1 LLQSKKNIQTSIIA
15 PNLTLPLSSI
25 STSGATPV
33 AVVNNN
39 PGEILLKNFSSLFS
53 SMYNFQ
59 PYDPATPRMVTSF
72 KGNQKLIFEGYRY
85 NIHHIVPAKNVKTWR
100 CVCAKKLTSAR
111 SWCKGRAE
119 TWDNDSHGTSKGEHN
134 HPAEHDQAELEY
146 FKSQLI
152 LAAIE
157 FSEANLNDLVDAATS
172 MMSDGVTF
180 SSRESLK
187 KSLTQ
192 ARKTAENGGFKLKS
206 YKNSA
211 ESTGSRTKLHS
222 VSSNNDD
229 ALSKKFPTGVN
240 IKLFENGTMASLLSL
255 AKQCQETNN
264 NNELEDT
271 RSNPSID
278 DFQQSTSS
286 ASSSILNHFAEDEQN
301 APPTKLGRFDDASVF
316 NESILS
322 ILNSAN
328 QSFNTS
334 GFASMGSLNST
345 SNNTDWSSSLIFD
358 RPNNN
363 NGVHID
369 SNRSTPISNH
379 GNESATAAPKKQRK
393 TIDKASR
400 AQRVNDIF
408 NRLSNK
414 AAAAASTTTISSTPS
429 TPPKSSSTTNGI
441 SPLTSPQKA
450 SIQTQ
455 TESPS
460 LEDGAEVR
468 VSSCLGSMSTCG
480 CRIIRVC
487 CCSDD
492 TCQRGVKRSHS

>member
-1 LLQSKKNIQTSIIA
+1 
-15 PNLTLPLSSI
+15 
-25 STSGATPV
+25 
-33 AVVNNN
+33 
-39 PGEILLKNFSSLFS
+39 
-53 SMYNFQ
+53 MYNFQ
-59 PYDPATPRMVTSF
+59 SYNPATPRMVTSF

-119 TWDNDSHGTSKGEHN
+119 TWENDSHGTSKGEHN

-157 FSEANLNDLVDAATS
+157 FPETNLNDLVDAATS
-172 MMSDGVTF
+172 MMSEGVTF

-211 ESTGSRTKLHS
+211 ESTGSRTKMHS
-222 VSSNNDD
+222 VSSNQDD
-229 ALSKKFPTGVN
+229 SAAKRFPPGVN
-240 IKLFENGTMASLLSL
+240 IRLFENGTMASLLSL

-271 RSNPSID
+271 RSNPSVD

-286 ASSSILNHFAEDEQN
+286 ASSSILNQFVNNDFEDEQN
-301 APPTKLGRFDDASVF
+301 VHPPTKLGRFDDASVI

-328 QSFNTS
+328 QSFNSS
-334 GFASMGSLNST
+334 GFGSMGSLNST
-345 SNNTDWSSSLIFD
+345 DWANHLIFD

-363 NGVHID
+363 NSVID

-379 GNESATAAPKKQRK
+379 TNDSPTKKRK
-393 TIDKASR
+393 IVDKASR
-400 AQRVNDIF
+400 AQRVNAIF
-408 NRLSNK
+408 NKLSNK
-414 AAAAASTTTISSTPS
+414 AAAAASSTVSTVSTTTTTPPANTVSVNGS
-429 TPPKSSSTTNGI
+429 TPPS
-441 SPLTSPQKA
+441 SPQKVTTE
-450 SIQTQ
+450 TQ
-455 TESPS
+455 TDPYLES
-460 LEDGAEVR
+460 GAEIR
-468 VSSCLGSMSTCG
+468 VGTCLNPLSNCG

-487 CCSDD
+487 CCSDE
-492 TCQRGVKRSHS
+492 TCARGVKRTHS

>member
-1 LLQSKKNIQTSIIA
+1 
-15 PNLTLPLSSI
+15 LTLPLSTTI
-25 STSGATPV
+25 SSSGAT
-33 AVVNNN
+33 AVGVNNNNNN
-39 PGEILLKNFSSLFS
+39 PGEISLKNFSSLFS

-134 HPAEHDQAELEY
+134 HPAEHDMAELEY

-157 FSEANLNDLVDAATS
+157 FPETNLNDLVDAATS
-172 MMSDGVTF
+172 IMSEGVTF

-211 ESTGSRTKLHS
+211 ESTGSRTKVHS
-222 VSSNNDD
+222 VSSNHDD
-229 ALSKKFPTGVN
+229 SLAKKFPT
-240 IKLFENGTMASLLSL
+240 KLFENGTMASLLSL

-286 ASSSILNHFAEDEQN
+286 ASSSILNHFVNNDFEDEQN
-301 APPTKLGRFDDASVF
+301 TAPPTKLGRFDDASAI

-322 ILNSAN
+322 ILNSAS
-328 QSFNTS
+328 QSFNSS
-334 GFASMGSLNST
+334 GFNTSSSGFGSMGSSLNPSLST
-345 SNNTDWSSSLIFD
+345 TDWANHLIFD
-358 RPNNN
+358 RPNN
-363 NGVHID
+363 GMID
-369 SNRSTPISNH
+369 SNRSTPVSNH
-379 GNESATAAPKKQRK
+379 GNDSTTKKQRK
-393 TIDKASR
+393 TTIDKASR
-400 AQRVNDIF
+400 AQRVNAIF
-408 NRLSNK
+408 NKLSNK
-414 AAAAASTTTISSTPS
+414 AAAAASTTTTVSKTT
-429 TPPKSSSTTNGI
+429 TPPSSNNTVSSLNG
-441 SPLTSPQKA
+441 SLPTSPQKVT
-450 SIQTQ
+450 IETQ
-455 TESPS
+455 TDPYLS
-460 LEDGAEVR
+460 DGAEIR
-468 VSSCLGSMSTCG
+468 VSACLNPLSNCG

-487 CCSDD
+487 CCSDE
-492 TCQRGVKRSHS
+492 TCARGVKRSHS